1 MCTMIVEN
9 APVTGSAKGPRG
21 WFKVRQANVS
31 FDHPFSA
38 PLDHALNIDF
48 VDGELGLGERVAV
61 ELSPDSARRLVEAIG
76 TALSRGEAE
85 VGLEKELRR

>member
-31 FDHPFSA
+31 FDHPFNA
-38 PLDHALNIDF
+38 QLDHAVNIDF
-48 VDGELGLGERVAV
+48 VNEGLGLEARVAV
-61 ELSPDSARRLVEAIG
+61 ELSPDSARRVMEAIG
-76 TALSRGEAE
+76 TALARGEE
-85 VGLEKELRR
+85 ELGS